1 MRHYAFALPKVPRSS
16 RRDFFSQ
23 VTRDFHRWRPVE
35 FTFPSGPRG
44 VELRLVSR
52 GAYRTYSALYPL
64 NRFRVTLL
72 QRFR

>member
-1 MRHYAFALPKVPRSS
+1 VGFVRPHDEALRIRAAEGAEVK
-16 RRDFFSQ
+16 

-35 FTFPSGPRG
+35 FTFPSGPPE